1 MDVSNI
7 SQIQLLIHSEYLV
20 PIELTLN
27 LVKDLHVR

>member
-1 MDVSNI
+1 MDVSTT

-20 PIELTLN
+20 PTELTLN